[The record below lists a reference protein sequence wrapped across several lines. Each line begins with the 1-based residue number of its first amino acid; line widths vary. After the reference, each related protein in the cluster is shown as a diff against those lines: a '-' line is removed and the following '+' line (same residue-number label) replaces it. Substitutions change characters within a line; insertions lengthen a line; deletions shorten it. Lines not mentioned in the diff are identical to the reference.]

1 MIAKEDRRV
10 RKTKDALRSGLLQL
24 MKKKPINEI
33 TVKELTELV
42 DINRATFYNHYR
54 DIYDLLASIEKEMY
68 EEIQRT
74 LNRYTLNK
82 EIYQQRISFS
92 AGQTP
97 LPLFLEIFH
106 FLVENLEMCLFLLND
121 KGDSE
126 FIEKVLNYG
135 KHKYIEEW
143 QKIYH
148 VQNLELLEATY
159 AFIASGFMGLIR
171 YWLANGMKQSP
182 QEMASIAEKV
192 ILMSMK
198 MFEK

>member
-1 MIAKEDRRV
+1 MAQKVDRRV
-10 RKTKDALRSGLLQL
+10 RKTKEALRNGLLQL
-24 MKKKPINEI
+24 MQEKQINEI

-42 DINRATFYNHYR
+42 DINRATFYNHYH
-54 DIYDLLASIEKEMY
+54 DIYDLFSSIEKEMY

-74 LNRYTLNK
+74 LDRYTLNK
-82 EIYQQRISFS
+82 EVYQKRIHFPAEQS
-92 AGQTP
+92 P
-97 LPLFLEIFH
+97 LPLFLEIFN
-106 FLVENLEMCLFLLND
+106 FLVENMEMCLFLLGD

-135 KHKYIEEW
+135 KHKYIKEW

-148 VQNLELLEATY
+148 VDNPELLDATY
-159 AFIASGFMGLIR
+159 AFVASGFMGLIR

-182 QEMASIAEKV
+182 QEMAVIAEKV
-192 ILMSMK
+192 ILFSMK